1 MGGRLIYGREGEEVK
16 GRKGGAATPLPS
28 LAARGREGE
37 LLERL
42 EAEEIVREARR
53 GRSVLIPD
61 IRQVSPET
69 TILKFLFTNNKCE
82 REHQLAI
89 LKSLMLF
96 YP

>member
-53 GRSVLIPD
+53 GR
-61 IRQVSPET
+61 
-69 TILKFLFTNNKCE
+69 
-82 REHQLAI
+82 
-89 LKSLMLF
+89 
-96 YP
+96 

>member
-1 MGGRLIYGREGEEVK
+1 MGGWEGWTGRKMGGRLIYGREGEEVK

-53 GRSVLIPD
+53 GR
-61 IRQVSPET
+61 
-69 TILKFLFTNNKCE
+69 
-82 REHQLAI
+82 
-89 LKSLMLF
+89 
-96 YP
+96 